1 MPNLNDMLKDKAAAK
16 LMGDSAK
23 LEQLRDAPETQKLF
37 SMLSRSTGGSLEKAA
52 DQAAKGDTAQLVS
65 AIRQLMQDPEGA
77 QLIQKM
83 KQKLN

>member
-1 MPNLNDMLKDKAAAK
+1 MPNLNDMLKDKAAAR

-37 SMLSRSTGGSLEKAA
+37 SMLSRGTGGSLEDAA
-52 DQAAKGDTAQLVS
+52 EQAARGDTAQLVS
-65 AIRQLMQDPEGA
+65 AIRQLMRDPEGA